1 MDYELRYCAFVDILG
16 FSELVRRLEQ
26 GSISFGNLQQL
37 LRIVHTPPSEYRA
50 DVFKTS
56 DLRAQ
61 SISDAVCLSAACSE
75 AGLAHLIYCL
85 DELTIRLLGAGF
97 FVRGAI
103 VKGRLFHD
111 DKMVFG
117 EALVLAYRL
126 ETEVARY
133 PRIMIARDVAVD
145 IQAFCKLRGHQTTFP
160 LDELQFLL
168 CLVQASDGPYY
179 LHVLREIGFNL
190 TDQKD
195 EERRAFSISG
205 YNRMHTNN
213 FRTLRGRTLLA
224 VIGDET
230 SFWRDDSSASP
241 DVETFR
247 ACVPALAAAGGIWV
261 GISTGYRKMGLLYQK
276 WRDHFGQSSDDVLVV
291 QGATEN
297 FNPILNRA
305 VIDKAKAADPE
316 ASESEWM
323 GGWRD
328 DIAAFLDD
336 ALVDAAI
343 DPARPQ
349 ELPPRRDLNYV
360 AFCDA
365 SGGRKD
371 AFTLCIGHREGERY
385 IADVVRGKRAP
396 FDPNAVVAEYAA
408 LLKEYRVRKLSGDN
422 YSAAWVEMAWKAEGL
437 IYERSELAKSGIYLE
452 SLPLFVRQVVAI
464 PEQSTLTRE
473 LRLLERRTSRAGKD
487 IVDHGRT
494 GSDDYANSL
503 CGLLYLLTKKTK
515 YRYDTSM
522 KWVDGG
528 KSDAET
534 NAEWR
539 ADRLRGYMTYGGNRR
554 LF

>member
-1 MDYELRYCAFVDILG
+1 VCV
-16 FSELVRRLEQ
+16 
-26 GSISFGNLQQL
+26 
-37 LRIVHTPPSEYRA
+37 PPSLTLIRIEGAIVIERIRVNDAKPLPRVRVPRVRVPHRRITIDEALA
-50 DVFKTS
+50 DEK
-56 DLRAQ
+56 
-61 SISDAVCLSAACSE
+61 
-75 AGLAHLIYCL
+75 
-85 DELTIRLLGAGF
+85 LLGA
-97 FVRGAI
+97 
-103 VKGRLFHD
+103 
-111 DKMVFG
+111 
-117 EALVLAYRL
+117 ALGDPASW
-126 ETEVARY
+126 
-133 PRIMIARDVAVD
+133 
-145 IQAFCKLRGHQTTFP
+145 QTWT
-160 LDELQFLL
+160 
-168 CLVQASDGPYY
+168 S
-179 LHVLREIGFNL
+179 VLRATFGLPLSAQDHERFQAVAGQREPPTQRVSELWAVLGRRSGKTRIAAAISVFIGTLEEHKLAPGEIGFVL
-190 TDQKD
+190 LLASSKSQAQVAFQYVIGFLEQSPILSQLIEGITAD
-195 EERRAFSISG
+195 EVRLKGNIIIG
-205 YNRMHTNN
+205 VHTNN

-503 CGLLYLLTKKTK
+503 CGLLYLLTKKKK

-528 KSDAET
+528 KSEEET
-534 NAEWR
+534 NAAWR
-539 ADRLRGYMTYGGNRR
+539 RDRLFGHMTYGGNRR